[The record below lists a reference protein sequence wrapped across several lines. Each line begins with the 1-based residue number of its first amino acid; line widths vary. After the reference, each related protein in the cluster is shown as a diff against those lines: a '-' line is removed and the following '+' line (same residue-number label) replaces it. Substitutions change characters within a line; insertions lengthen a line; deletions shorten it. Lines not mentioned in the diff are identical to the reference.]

1 MTVHPL
7 DKNNFHSIEKE
18 EKMAIVDFSADSWCA
33 PCKVL
38 SPVYEE
44 LSKEITKAKFY
55 KIDVDKEP
63 ELTRKFD
70 IMSVPTIIIF
80 KKGKE
85 IARINGYPGKEK
97 LKDVILSRI

>member
-1 MTVHPL
+1 MV
-7 DKNNFHSIEKE
+7 IELTFKEFSQKIGE
-18 EKMAIVDFSADSWCA
+18 EKPMIIEYGALWCS
-33 PCKVL
+33 PCRALEPVL
-38 SPVYEE
+38 EE
-44 LSKEITKAKFY
+44 LSKETTKAKFY

-85 IARINGYPGKEK
+85 ILRINGFPGKEK
-97 LKDVILSRI
+97 LKDVILSKI